1 MRQVANAGVYSVAAG
16 LLQANG
22 TTLANALAVD
32 DLAGRMVDFWEAGAA
47 FAPFNGNRCGD
58 TLVTQTYPSVGG
70 TGKSLSGF
78 NKVTTS
84 TDRRTSNDDLYVV
97 LGRGI
102 GGVWYSYNATV
113 RAVMLWDEELNVTQ
127 MYDLHARMAKQMNDV

>member
-1 MRQVANAGVYSVAAG
+1 
-16 LLQANG
+16 
-22 TTLANALAVD
+22 
-32 DLAGRMVDFWEAGAA
+32 
-47 FAPFNGNRCGD
+47 
-58 TLVTQTYPSVGG
+58 LVTISTPSVGG
-70 TGKSLSGF
+70 AGKIIANFGKSVAF
-78 NKVTTS
+78 
-84 TDRRTSNDDLYVV
+84 TDLRTSNDDLYVV